1 MLLEHFD
8 EKLKENYICNKC
20 DNCLIKKNKNE
31 ILSNNILYPIFLITH
46 TIFLN
51 KYNVGIKK
59 LILIVKGSKSKLIN
73 DFIKCKTFGYLS
85 MLDEEQIKNLIS
97 ILIINEYLK
106 EKPISSGYG
115 TVIEGTNKL
124 LKWYNNFNSIIKTDM
139 NLSYDNL
146 YIVLDSNKLLLNIP
160 NNYINLT
167 KIKFTSTFEE
177 LLD

>member
-1 MLLEHFD
+1 
-8 EKLKENYICNKC
+8 
-20 DNCLIKKNKNE
+20 
-31 ILSNNILYPIFLITH
+31 
-46 TIFLN
+46 
-51 KYNVGIKK
+51 
-59 LILIVKGSKSKLIN
+59 
-73 DFIKCKTFGYLS
+73 

-106 EKPISSGYG
+106 EKPISSGFG

-124 LKWYNNFNSIIKTDM
+124 LKWYNNFNSIIKTDT